1 MPPVNDRKL
10 LMKSKTK
17 IIKKVNFF
25 SCNHLE
31 CLAYGLGDEL
41 SLDPKMVLVGDT
53 GKIKSLIE
61 SCLK

>member
-1 MPPVNDRKL
+1 M
-10 LMKSKTK
+10 
-17 IIKKVNFF
+17 IKKVNFF